1 MLEELVGTSTAIEHA
16 INGEELTFD
25 DGMEILTDDNLHV
38 VGAAADIV
46 RKKLVGDTVSFAA
59 SYYMNYTN
67 LCAASCQMCAFYR
80 KGDEDDAYTL
90 TPDQIEKRVA
100 AAKDLGA
107 TEVHIVGGFHPDLQ
121 LDYYEQMMSAIKQK
135 HPDMTIKAFTAAE
148 IFFLSKLT
156 KNSVTEILSRL
167 KDAGLDS
174 MPGGG
179 AELFHPDL
187 QLDYYE
193 QMMSTIKQKHPDMTI
208 KAFTAA
214 EIFFLSKLTK
224 NSVTEILSR
233 LKDAGLDSMPGG
245 GAELFH
251 PDVRTKI
258 IRGKCTGQQWLD
270 TIEVAHNLGIKSNVT
285 MLYGHIEKPE
295 HIVDH
300 LIKIRELQKKTN
312 GFITLIPLKFS
323 LDNTELEKEHK
334 VEHESSSIYD
344 LKIIALSRLMLA
356 QTLKNISVYWVAYGT
371 KLAQVALS
379 HGGNDLVG
387 TAFSE
392 EIYRAAGKPTNSS
405 LLELATLAKEIGRI
419 PIQRNTFFKTLQT
432 FT

>member
-25 DGMEILTDDNLHV
+25 DGMEILNDDNLHV

-179 AELFHPDL
+179 AELFHPD
-187 QLDYYE
+187 
-193 QMMSTIKQKHPDMTI
+193 
-208 KAFTAA
+208 
-214 EIFFLSKLTK
+214 
-224 NSVTEILSR
+224 
-233 LKDAGLDSMPGG
+233 
-245 GAELFH
+245 
-251 PDVRTKI
+251 VRTKI

-300 LIKIRELQKKTN
+300 LLKIRNLQKKTG
-312 GFITLIPLKFS
+312 GFLTLIPLRFS
-323 LDNTELEKEHK
+323 LENTELEQKNMLSQEC
-334 VEHESSSIYD
+334 SSIYD
-344 LKIIALSRLMLA
+344 LKVIALSRLMLSGY
-356 QTLKNISVYWVAYGT
+356 LNNISVYWVADGK
-371 KLAQVALS
+371 KLAQIALS

-392 EIYRAAGKPTNSS
+392 EVYRAAGKPTNSS
-405 LLELATLAKEIGRI
+405 LLDLVQLVKEIKRT
-419 PIQRNTFFKTLQT
+419 PAQRDTFFNVIKE
-432 FT
+432 F

>member
-1 MLEELVGTSTAIEHA
+1 MLEELVGNSTAIERA

-25 DGMEILTDDNLHV
+25 DGMEILQDDNLHV

-46 RKKLVGDTVSFAA
+46 RKKLVGDTVSFTA

-80 KGDEDDAYTL
+80 KGDENDAYTL
-90 TPDQIEKRVA
+90 TPDQIEKRVS

-121 LDYYEQMMSAIKQK
+121 LDYYEEMMYAIKKK
-135 HPDMTIKAFTAAE
+135 HPEMTIKAFTAAE
-148 IFFLSKLT
+148 IFYLSKLT
-156 KNSVTEILSRL
+156 KNSITEILSRL

-179 AELFHPDL
+179 AELFHP
-187 QLDYYE
+187 
-193 QMMSTIKQKHPDMTI
+193 
-208 KAFTAA
+208 
-214 EIFFLSKLTK
+214 EI
-224 NSVTEILSR
+224 R
-233 LKDAGLDSMPGG
+233 G
-245 GAELFH
+245 
-251 PDVRTKI
+251 KI
-258 IRGKCTGQQWLD
+258 VRGKCTGQEWLD
-270 TIEVAHNLGIKSNVT
+270 TIETAHNLGIKSNAT

-300 LIKIRELQKKTN
+300 LIKIRELQKKTD

-323 LDNTELEKEHK
+323 LDNTELEKEHQ
-334 VEHESSSIYD
+334 VTHECSSIYD
-344 LKIIALSRLMLA
+344 LKITALSRLMLA
-356 QTLKNISVYWVAYGT
+356 GTLNNISVYWVAYGT

-379 HGGNDLVG
+379 HGGSDLVG

-405 LLELATLAKEIGRI
+405 LLELANLVKEIGRT
-419 PIQRNTFFKTLQT
+419 PVQRNTFFEKIQT